1 VRSRPKTVL
10 RAGSFRQSGRLA
22 PSSTAFLA
30 LDEGTLDVDH
40 GSRLIDNLN
49 ASIHLY
55 SLLTDLFLID
65 KAITSMGVDLLT
77 IRGGVTR

>member
-1 VRSRPKTVL
+1 
-10 RAGSFRQSGRLA
+10 
-22 PSSTAFLA
+22 
-30 LDEGTLDVDH
+30 
-40 GSRLIDNLN
+40 LIDNLN